1 MDKILAVGK
10 VIKMPCMRSGIC
22 AYPNEKILVTKEALE
37 RLAPTM
43 QGVPVV
49 IEHPEEKI
57 TDQTIAQ
64 LPVVGRV
71 ADMHYDQEQEIWY
84 AHFVVDNAEA
94 VELLQSGYGVSTA
107 WIADKYAAGGTFN
120 NVPYDKELIEGRYE
134 HLAIVKFPRYEMA
147 FNPVFQNSKDGQ
159 NNDKEVIINNVIQK
173 RSVSML
179 GKIWK
184 KVTQREEVMVN
195 SGEEYVVEIDG
206 KETPLAEVVE
216 SIKTNEVDFKEK
228 KINGDEEIDVDD
240 EKMTVNQLVE
250 AYKNLKKSSMKKNEE
265 PEKEEEEEKKEE
277 KEDEKPKKNDLSDS
291 KEEAKTNERFEELDE
306 LHQNGKVEI
315 ETNFLSLNERVQMG
329 KNRYGSKK

>member
-64 LPVVGRV
+64 LWVVGRV

-265 PEKEEEEEKKEE
+265 PEKEEEEEKKESKKNEDDE
-277 KEDEKPKKNDLSDS
+277 KEE
-291 KEEAKTNERFEELDE
+291 KEEDKKTNSRFDE
-306 LHQNGKVEI
+306 LENLHENGIQQDEMQ
-315 ETNFLSLNERVQMG
+315 FLSLAERVQMG
-329 KNRYGSKK
+329 KDRYGSKK

>member
-265 PEKEEEEEKKEE
+265 PEKEEEEEKESKKNEDEEKEE
-277 KEDEKPKKNDLSDS
+277 KEEDK
-291 KEEAKTNERFEELDE
+291 KTNSRFDE
-306 LHQNGKVEI
+306 LENLHENGIQQDEMQ
-315 ETNFLSLNERVQMG
+315 FLSLAERVQMG
-329 KNRYGSKK
+329 KDRYGSKK

>member
-10 VIKMPCMRSGIC
+10 VIKMPCMRSGLC

-57 TDQTIAQ
+57 TDQTISNLQ
-64 LPVVGRV
+64 VVGRV
-71 ADMHYDQEQEIWY
+71 ADMHYSQDEEIWY
-84 AHFVVDNAEA
+84 AHFVVDNAQA
-94 VELLQSGYGVSTA
+94 VELLQSGYGISTA

-159 NNDKEVIINNVIQK
+159 NHTNEVNINNVNNK

-216 SIKTNEVDFKEK
+216 SIKTNEAEDKEK

-265 PEKEEEEEKKEE
+265 PEKKEEEEKKESKKNEDDE
-277 KEDEKPKKNDLSDS
+277 KEE
-291 KEEAKTNERFEELDE
+291 KEEEKKTNSRFQELDD
-306 LHQNGKVEI
+306 LHTNGIEQNEV
-315 ETNFLSLNERVQMG
+315 TFLSLHERVQMG
-329 KNRYGSKK
+329 KDRYGSKK